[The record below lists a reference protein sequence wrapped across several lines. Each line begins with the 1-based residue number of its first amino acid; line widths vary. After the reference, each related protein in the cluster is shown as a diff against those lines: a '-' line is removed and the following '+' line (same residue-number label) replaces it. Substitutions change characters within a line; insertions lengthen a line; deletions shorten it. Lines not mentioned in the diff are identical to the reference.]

1 MSQSKSENEIVRV
14 EALDFSY
21 AGREVLRGIDF
32 SARAGEVIGLCGP
45 NGAGKSTLLRLI
57 LGLLHPRA
65 GRVLLGGDAV
75 TSLPRREIA
84 RRAALLMQD
93 SPLDVPL
100 PAREVVALGRLPHL
114 RRFETERATDRAAID
129 AAMDLTDTRAFAD
142 RPVTE
147 LSGGERHRVQLAR
160 ALAQET
166 PLLLLDEP
174 TASFDVAHQLQAL
187 RVVRAAAAGGRSVL
201 VAMHDLSLAAR
212 SCDRILLL
220 GDGRLQADGAPVEVM
235 TEENLARFFRVRARI
250 DVGADGLLT
259 VVPLAPLDQPGTG
272 APASPGGAP

>member
-1 MSQSKSENEIVRV
+1 MSVAAAAVGDEIVRV
-14 EALDFSY
+14 EALSFGY
-21 AGREVLRGIDF
+21 PGRDVLDGVGF
-32 SARAGEVIGLCGP
+32 GARAGEVVGLCGP

-57 LGLLHPRA
+57 LGLLSPRA
-65 GRVLLGGDAV
+65 GRVLLGGDPVAG
-75 TSLPRREIA
+75 LERREIA

-93 SPLDVPL
+93 GPLELPL
-100 PAREVVALGRLPHL
+100 SAREVVALGRLPHL
-114 RRFETERATDRAAID
+114 RRFEAERASDQVAID
-129 AAMDLTDTRAFAD
+129 AAMALTDTLAFAD
-142 RPVTE
+142 RRVTE

-187 RVVRAAAAGGRSVL
+187 ALLRAAAARGRAVL

-220 GDGRLQADGAPVEVM
+220 GEGRLQADGPPAQAL
-235 TEENLARFFRVRARI
+235 TEDNLARLFKVRARVRA
-250 DVGADGLLT
+250 DEGGELV
-259 VVPLAPLDQPGTG
+259 VVPLAPIEDD
-272 APASPGGAP
+272 GGAGSGGHR